1 MLVAV
6 IKISVTGEALSRK
19 SRIQWGE
26 IVTYENKKEGVNQD
40 WEHRQQG
47 RMAVRLLNKA
57 DCEGMCEES
66 ESHIDVSSH
75 VAIIDLR
82 VFVPEVISV
91 LSTFAKHDF
100 KDQLDQIP
108 FFCRLIG
115 HQSPHSLPAT
125 VNLTLSSS
133 FYDLIWQVFFFS

>member
-1 MLVAV
+1 M
-6 IKISVTGEALSRK
+6 
-19 SRIQWGE
+19 
-26 IVTYENKKEGVNQD
+26 TYDNSKEGINQD
-40 WEHRQQG
+40 WTHRQQG

-57 DCEGMCEES
+57 DCVGMCEES

-108 FFCRLIG
+108 FFCQLIG

-125 VNLTLSSS
+125 VTYLDNYYSDEISLLPNFLKHLYMCQLGKNTL
-133 FYDLIWQVFFFS
+133 

>member
-26 IVTYENKKEGVNQD
+26 IVTFENKKEGVNQD

-57 DCEGMCEES
+57 DCAGMCEES

-91 LSTFAKHDF
+91 LSTFAKQDF

-108 FFCRLIG
+108 FFCQLIG

-125 VNLTLSSS
+125 VNVTL
-133 FYDLIWQVFFFS
+133 F